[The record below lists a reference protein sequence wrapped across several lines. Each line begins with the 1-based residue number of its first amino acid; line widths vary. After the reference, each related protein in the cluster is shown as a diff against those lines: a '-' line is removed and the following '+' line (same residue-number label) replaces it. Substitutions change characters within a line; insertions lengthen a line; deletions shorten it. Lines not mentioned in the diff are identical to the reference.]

1 MRIKQQVSWFACT
14 LLILAGSAIAQ
25 STGGGRRILFIR
37 GGPGTGGLGV
47 PNSDD
52 QLSDLFD
59 FSTAAGN
66 HGFGELGALLAAD
79 GFVLE
84 QRIEGPVTNP
94 APVDLASLPLAQYS
108 VIVFGSNNANYSPSS
123 ALLVRHF
130 VEAGGGVLFI
140 SDANWG
146 LDYGFA
152 PSSDQ
157 TFLNRFDLV
166 MNQDYGAYT
175 LSRAAGDFV
184 INGVDMGTHPILAG
198 PDGIVGTAD
207 DVNEFDG
214 EGVSPATVTHVLP
227 GVSPFVLAKAKD
239 LIHVNDSSSSGS
251 FRQPTSDDG
260 ALVIAE
266 VGAGRI
272 VCTFDRN
279 TFFNTNGQGTSLAR
293 YDNRQYAHNLFAWLA
308 GPLVRTYGAGKV
320 NSLGLVAEMGWS
332 GDPSASSANFVVQ
345 CGGAVP
351 GNLGLAFH
359 GPGFAQTPF
368 MGGELLVSGT
378 LVRLPAQVIDQSGGV
393 TYPFPVPPALA
404 GTARYFQ
411 FWYRDPLDPAGYGIG
426 LSNGLHACFTP

>member
-1 MRIKQQVSWFACT
+1 VP
-14 LLILAGSAIAQ
+14 
-25 STGGGRRILFIR
+25 GGERRILFIR
-37 GGPGTGGLGV
+37 GGSGTGGLGV

-59 FSTAAGN
+59 FSTAPGN
-66 HGFGELGALLAAD
+66 HGFGELGMLLAAD
-79 GFVLE
+79 GFIVD
-84 QRIEGPVTNP
+84 QVIEGPVSNP

-108 VIVFGSNNANYSPSS
+108 VIVFGSNNATYSPSS
-123 ALLVRHF
+123 ALLVRQF
-130 VEAGGGVLFI
+130 VEAGGGALFI

-146 LDYGFA
+146 LDYGYA

-157 TFLNRFDLV
+157 TFLDRFDLV

-184 INGVDMGTHPILAG
+184 IHGVDMGTHPILAG

-207 DVNEFDG
+207 DVNAFDG

-227 GVSPFVLAKAKD
+227 GVNHVVLAKAKD

-251 FRQPTSDDG
+251 LRPPTSDDG
-260 ALVIAE
+260 SLVVAE

-272 VCTFDRN
+272 ACTFDRN

-293 YDNRQYAHNLFAWLA
+293 YDNAQYAHNLFAWLA
-308 GPLVRTYGAGKV
+308 GPLVRTYGMGKL
-320 NSLGLVAEMGWS
+320 NSLGHVAQMGWS
-332 GDPSASSANFVVQ
+332 GSSSASSASFAVQ
-345 CGGAVP
+345 AIFAVP
-351 GNLGLAFH
+351 GNLGLVFY
-359 GPGFAQTPF
+359 GPAFAQTPF

-378 LVRLPAQVIDQSGGV
+378 LVRLPAQVIDPNGGV
-393 TYPFPVPPALA
+393 NYPFAIPAGLV

-411 FWYRDPLDPAGYGIG
+411 FWYRDPLDPAGYAVG
-426 LSNGLHACFTP
+426 LSNGLRACFTP

>member
-1 MRIKQQVSWFACT
+1 M
-14 LLILAGSAIAQ
+14 AGVAMAQ
-25 STGGGRRILFIR
+25 GTGGSRRILFIR
-37 GGPGTGGLGV
+37 GGSGTGGLGV

-66 HGFGELGALLAAD
+66 HGFGELGALLTAD
-79 GFVLE
+79 GFVVE
-84 QRIEGPVTNP
+84 QMIEGPISNP
-94 APVDLASLPLAQYS
+94 APVDLASLPIAQYS
-108 VIVFGSNNANYSPSS
+108 VIVFGSNNASYSASA

-130 VEAGGGVLFI
+130 VEAGGGALFI
-140 SDANWG
+140 SDSNWG
-146 LDYGFA
+146 LDYGYA

-157 TFLNRFDLV
+157 TFLDRLDLV
-166 MNQDYGAYT
+166 MNQDYGTYT

-214 EGVSPATVTHVLP
+214 EGVSPATVTHLLP
-227 GVSPFVLAKAKD
+227 GVNPFVLAKAKD

-251 FRQPTSDDG
+251 FRPPTRDDG
-260 ALVIAE
+260 ALVVAQ

-272 VCTFDRN
+272 ACTFDRN

-332 GDPSASSANFVVQ
+332 GNSSASSANFVVQ
-345 CGGAVP
+345 CTGAVP
-351 GNLGLAFH
+351 GNLGLAFY
-359 GPGFAQTPF
+359 GPSFAQTPF
-368 MGGELLVSGT
+368 MGGELLVSGM
-378 LVRLPAQVIDQSGGV
+378 LVRLPAQVIDPNGGV
-393 TYPFPVPPALA
+393 SYRFAIPAGFVGA
-404 GTARYFQ
+404 ARYFQ
-411 FWYRDPLDPAGYGIG
+411 FWYRDPFDPAGFGVG
-426 LSNGLHACFTP
+426 LSNGLRACFTP